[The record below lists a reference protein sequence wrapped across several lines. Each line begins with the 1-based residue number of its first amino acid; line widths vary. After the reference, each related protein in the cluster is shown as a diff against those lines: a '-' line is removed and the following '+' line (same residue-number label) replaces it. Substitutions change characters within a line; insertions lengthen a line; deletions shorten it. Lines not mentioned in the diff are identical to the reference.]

1 MSPKRHSERDA
12 APTPM
17 PLPEIELYDT
27 TLRDGA
33 QAEEVSYSV
42 EDKLRITEKLDE
54 LGIPCIEGGWPGAN
68 PKDILYFKEVRK
80 LRLDRSAVVAFGAT
94 HRAGSEPDQDPVLRA
109 LLDADTAIV
118 TIFGK
123 SWDFHVTEALG
134 TSLERNLKL
143 IDGTIA
149 FLRRHG
155 RRVFYDAEHFF
166 DGYAANPEYAIRTL
180 KAAEAAGAQ
189 RLILCDTNGGT
200 MPWNV
205 RDIIGKVTAEVRT
218 PLGIH
223 AHNDGGVAVANSLTA
238 AALGVMQ
245 VQGTVNGLGER
256 CGNADLCAIIPNLQI
271 KMKRRCLD
279 DAQLARLKE
288 VSRFIWEITNLQP
301 PTHQPYVGESA
312 FAHKGGV
319 HVHAI
324 RKSPLTYEHIR
335 PELVGNRQRVLISDA
350 SGRSSLLQKA
360 ADYHVVI
367 DQSNPSLAALL
378 DQLKTLE
385 GQGYQFEGAEG
396 SFELLMKKAVG
407 GYRRLFELIGF
418 RVIVEKRRDG
428 EEAVSEATIQL
439 KVDGVIEHTAAEG
452 RGPVG
457 ALDNALRKALE
468 KFYPELQEVR
478 LLDYKVR
485 VLAAGTGTSA
495 RVRVLIESGDA
506 EHKWGTVG
514 VSENIIEASWQALAD
529 SIEYKLLRGRSGA
542 SMADGP
548 AAGVSSKLVEKLG
561 GEPATKPAGR
571 STEHGMA
578 EQRGRK
584 GGRKVRRTGK
594 RTSKRRRRGH
604 ES

>member
-1 MSPKRHSERDA
+1 MSPKRDRKPGKRAERGAA
-12 APTPM
+12 APMPPSMPPPIPM
-17 PLPEIELYDT
+17 IELYDT

-54 LGIPCIEGGWPGAN
+54 LGIHCIEGGWPGAN

-80 LRLDRSAVVAFGAT
+80 LRPDRSAVVSFGAT
-94 HRAGSEPDQDPVLRA
+94 HRAGAEPDQDPALRA
-109 LLDADTAIV
+109 LLDAETEIV

-123 SWDFHVTEALG
+123 SWDFHVTQALN
-134 TSLERNLKL
+134 TSLERNLAL
-143 IDGTIA
+143 IEGTIA
-149 FLRRHG
+149 FLRKHG

-166 DGYAANPEYAIRTL
+166 DGYAANPGYAMQTL
-180 KAAEAAGAQ
+180 RAAETAGAE

-200 MPWNV
+200 MPWNL
-205 RDIIGKVTAEVRT
+205 REMIGRVQAEVRT

-238 AALGVMQ
+238 AELGVTQ

-256 CGNADLCAIIPNLQI
+256 CGNADLCAIIPNLQL

-288 VSRFIWEITNLQP
+288 VSRFVWEITNLQP

-335 PELVGNRQRVLISDA
+335 PELVGNRQRVLISDS

-360 ADYHVVI
+360 ADYHVII

-407 GYRRLFELIGF
+407 GYRRFFELIGF
-418 RVIVEKRRDG
+418 RVIVEKRREG

-439 KVDGVIEHTAAEG
+439 KVGDVIEHTAAEG

-468 KFYPELQEVR
+468 KFYPELEEVR

-485 VLAAGTGTSA
+485 VLAAGAGTSS

-529 SIEYKLLRGRSGA
+529 SIEYKLLRGQSGERAADGHAAGGA
-542 SMADGP
+542 SK
-548 AAGVSSKLVEKLG
+548 SEG
-561 GEPATKPAGR
+561 GQTAKQQVAERMGR
-571 STEHGMA
+571 QE
-578 EQRGRK
+578 
-584 GGRKVRRTGK
+584 RRNGK
-594 RTSKRRRRGH
+594 RPSKRSRRGH